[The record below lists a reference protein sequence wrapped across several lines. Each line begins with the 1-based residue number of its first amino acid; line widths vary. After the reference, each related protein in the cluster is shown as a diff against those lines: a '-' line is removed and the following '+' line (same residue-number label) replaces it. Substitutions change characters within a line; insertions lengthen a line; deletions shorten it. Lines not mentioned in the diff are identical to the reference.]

1 VECRN
6 QNLLDEC
13 EATESVFIEMT
24 MRLLNLTEGFRVT
37 EAGIRL
43 YADSDCNEK
52 RAAAAGQ
59 RIVRMFAF
67 LL

>member
-1 VECRN
+1 M
-6 QNLLDEC
+6 LDEF
-13 EATESVFIEMT
+13 EATESEFIEMT

-43 YADSDCNEK
+43 YADSECNEQ
-52 RAAAAGQ
+52 RTAAGGQ
-59 RIVRMFAF
+59 RIVRMIAF

>member
-1 VECRN
+1 
-6 QNLLDEC
+6 LLDEC
-13 EATESVFIEMT
+13 EATESEFIEMT

-43 YADSDCNEK
+43 YTDSECNEQ
-52 RAAAAGQ
+52 RTAAGGQ
-59 RIVRMFAF
+59 RIVRMIAF